1 MSMREPSVDKLL
13 EKIDSKYKIAYI
25 AAKRARQI
33 SNTGVSQMD
42 YVTDLPEATSAKSV
56 GLALEEILH
65 DVINYE
71 LEENWLK
78 TNVEEME
85 LRDFDFKNW

>member
-13 EKIDSKYKIAYI
+13 DKIDSKYKIAYI

-33 SNTGVSQMD
+33 ANDGMSQMD
-42 YVTDLPEATSAKSV
+42 YDEALPEQLSTKSV

-65 DVINYE
+65 DALDYE
-71 LEENWLK
+71 LEEN
-78 TNVEEME
+78 
-85 LRDFDFKNW
+85 

>member
-33 SNTGVSQMD
+33 SNDGVSQMD

-56 GLALEEILH
+56 GLALEEILN
-65 DVINYE
+65 DVVSYE
-71 LEENWLK
+71 LEEN
-78 TNVEEME
+78 
-85 LRDFDFKNW
+85 

>member
-33 SNTGVSQMD
+33 SNSGVSQMD
-42 YVTDLPEATSAKSV
+42 YVEELPESVSVKSV
-56 GLALEEILH
+56 GLALEEILN
-65 DVINYE
+65 DVISYE
-71 LEENWLK
+71 LEEN
-78 TNVEEME
+78 
-85 LRDFDFKNW
+85 

>member
-33 SNTGVSQMD
+33 SNDGVSQMD

-56 GLALEEILH
+56 GLALEEILY
-65 DVINYE
+65 DVVNYE
-71 LEENWLK
+71 LEEN
-78 TNVEEME
+78 
-85 LRDFDFKNW
+85 

>member
-33 SNTGVSQMD
+33 SNDGVSQMD
-42 YVTDLPEATSAKSV
+42 YMDELPEASSAKSV

-65 DVINYE
+65 EVINYE
-71 LEENWLK
+71 LEEN
-78 TNVEEME
+78 
-85 LRDFDFKNW
+85 

>member
-33 SNTGVSQMD
+33 SKDGMAQMEYD
-42 YVTDLPEATSAKSV
+42 DTLPDGTSYKSV

-65 DVINYE
+65 DALNYE
-71 LEENWLK
+71 LEEN
-78 TNVEEME
+78 
-85 LRDFDFKNW
+85 

>member
-42 YVTDLPEATSAKSV
+42 HVEELPEATSVKSV
-56 GLALEEILH
+56 GLALEEILY
-65 DVINYE
+65 DVVDYE
-71 LEENWLK
+71 LEEN
-78 TNVEEME
+78 
-85 LRDFDFKNW
+85 

>member
-13 EKIDSKYKIAYI
+13 DKIDSKYKIAYI

-33 SNTGVSQMD
+33 SSSGTSQMD
-42 YVTDLPEATSAKSV
+42 YVTDLPEAESAKSV

-65 DVINYE
+65 DVVNYE
-71 LEENWLK
+71 LEEN
-78 TNVEEME
+78 
-85 LRDFDFKNW
+85 

>member
-33 SNTGVSQMD
+33 SNDGLSQMD
-42 YVTDLPEATSAKSV
+42 YVTDLPEATSDKSV

-65 DVINYE
+65 DVVNYE
-71 LEENWLK
+71 LEEN
-78 TNVEEME
+78 
-85 LRDFDFKNW
+85 

>member
-33 SNTGVSQMD
+33 SNVGEAQMD
-42 YVTDLPEATSAKSV
+42 YVEELPQAVSSKSV

-65 DVINYE
+65 DVVSYE
-71 LEENWLK
+71 LEEN
-78 TNVEEME
+78 
-85 LRDFDFKNW
+85 

>member
-33 SNTGVSQMD
+33 SNDGISQMD
-42 YVTDLPEATSAKSV
+42 YIEDLPEPMSAKSV
-56 GLALEEILH
+56 GLALEEILY
-65 DVINYE
+65 DVVHYE
-71 LEENWLK
+71 LEEN
-78 TNVEEME
+78 
-85 LRDFDFKNW
+85 

>member
-33 SNTGVSQMD
+33 SNTGISQMD
-42 YVTDLPEATSAKSV
+42 YVTDLPESTSAKSV

-65 DVINYE
+65 DVVNYE
-71 LEENWLK
+71 LEEN
-78 TNVEEME
+78 
-85 LRDFDFKNW
+85 

>member
-33 SNTGVSQMD
+33 SVDGVSQMD
-42 YVTDLPEATSAKSV
+42 YLEELPEATSAKSV

-65 DVINYE
+65 DVVNYE
-71 LEENWLK
+71 LEEN
-78 TNVEEME
+78 
-85 LRDFDFKNW
+85 

>member
-33 SNTGVSQMD
+33 SNTGLSQMD

-65 DVINYE
+65 DVVNYE
-71 LEENWLK
+71 LEEN
-78 TNVEEME
+78 
-85 LRDFDFKNW
+85 

>member
-1 MSMREPSVDKLL
+1 MREPSVDKLL

-33 SNTGVSQMD
+33 SNDGVSQMD
-42 YVTDLPEATSAKSV
+42 YVTDLPEAESAKSV

-65 DVINYE
+65 DVVNYE
-71 LEENWLK
+71 LEEN
-78 TNVEEME
+78 
-85 LRDFDFKNW
+85 

>member
-33 SNTGVSQMD
+33 SNSGVSQMD
-42 YVTDLPEATSAKSV
+42 YDEELPEAKSVKSV

-65 DVINYE
+65 DVLDYE
-71 LEENWLK
+71 LKEN
-78 TNVEEME
+78 
-85 LRDFDFKNW
+85 

>member
-33 SNTGVSQMD
+33 ASEDDMSQMD
-42 YVTDLPEATSAKSV
+42 YIEDLPTPVSAKSV
-56 GLALEEILH
+56 GLALEEILY
-65 DVINYE
+65 DVVAYE
-71 LEENWLK
+71 LEEN
-78 TNVEEME
+78 
-85 LRDFDFKNW
+85 

>member
-33 SNTGVSQMD
+33 SSDGQSQMD
-42 YVTDLPEATSAKSV
+42 YVDELPDAVSTKSV
-56 GLALEEILH
+56 GLALEEILN
-65 DVINYE
+65 DVIAYE
-71 LEENWLK
+71 LEEN
-78 TNVEEME
+78 
-85 LRDFDFKNW
+85 

>member
-33 SNTGVSQMD
+33 SNNGTSQMD

-65 DVINYE
+65 DVVNYE
-71 LEENWLK
+71 LEEN
-78 TNVEEME
+78 
-85 LRDFDFKNW
+85 

>member
-33 SNTGVSQMD
+33 SNEGISQMD
-42 YVTDLPEATSAKSV
+42 YVDELPEPMSAKSV
-56 GLALEEILH
+56 GLALEEILY
-65 DVINYE
+65 DVVHYE
-71 LEENWLK
+71 LEEN
-78 TNVEEME
+78 
-85 LRDFDFKNW
+85 

>member
-33 SNTGVSQMD
+33 SNTGISQMD
-42 YVTDLPEATSAKSV
+42 HVEELPEAMSVKSV
-56 GLALEEILH
+56 GLALEEILY
-65 DVINYE
+65 DVVDYE
-71 LEENWLK
+71 LEEN
-78 TNVEEME
+78 
-85 LRDFDFKNW
+85 

>member
-33 SNTGVSQMD
+33 ADDGVSQMD
-42 YVTDLPEATSAKSV
+42 YDEALPPANSTKSV

-65 DVINYE
+65 DAVHYE
-71 LEENWLK
+71 LEEN
-78 TNVEEME
+78 
-85 LRDFDFKNW
+85 

>member
-33 SNTGVSQMD
+33 SNAGQSQMD
-42 YVTDLPEATSAKSV
+42 YNEELPAASSVKSV

-65 DVINYE
+65 DVVNYE
-71 LEENWLK
+71 LEEN
-78 TNVEEME
+78 
-85 LRDFDFKNW
+85 